1 MFWHKMFM
9 IFVKFKSMYE
19 KEIKKFNNLI
29 EKVDIVSFDIFDTLL
44 IRPYLSPED
53 LFEHI
58 EKLYK
63 LNGFKKERIL
73 AEKRTRY
80 IHTADED
87 ITIDDIYENICP
99 EYLNLK
105 SIEIE
110 FEKKVLAPNPFIK
123 YFYDKANSSG
133 KTIIAISDMYLP
145 SEFLKTIL
153 HKNGFTNI
161 KAVYVSGEYKKSK
174 GSKHLYKEVIK
185 KSGVKPQKI
194 LHIGDNLQSD
204 YFSAMDSGINAIFLE
219 KYIDKFYKTQI
230 GKKYTLLSKK
240 INSIDFSIITSISAI
255 QLLQNSSNYWYNLGY
270 NFGGPFAIGYTQ
282 YIIEQCKL
290 NNINNL
296 LFVSRDGY
304 ILQKIYKI
312 LAGENALENH
322 YIYAPRILNIKCFL
336 DYRNNF
342 TYLKNIFDINKDI
355 CPDFDTIPET
365 FEQAKQLFNNN
376 IATLQQRAENEY
388 NEYKQYLAQL
398 NIKNSRMA
406 TIDMTTGAFSSQAF
420 LTNIFKDKV
429 ILGLFSGTFCENTEF
444 KYKTFANKNFIP
456 EDIPKIN
463 ILELLFTAP
472 ELPLESIK
480 NSKPVYKTPTKDDL
494 FRLNIYP
501 YIEQGILDFVKT
513 YKDILGK
520 YLINIKSDTCFELL
534 DIITAL
540 HSQKDHYYLK
550 QVNHSE
556 DINNTKFSLIY
567 ADLKYPLIFKYPI
580 MIKRGIKKF
589 LSKHKKQMK
598 ILLKSKYTL
607 FKFYYYEIRNI

>member
-1 MFWHKMFM
+1 MLFDEFKFM
-9 IFVKFKSMYE
+9 HE

-80 IHTADED
+80 IHTEDED

-99 EYLNLK
+99 EYSNLK
-105 SIEIE
+105 NIEME
-110 FEKKVLAPNPFIK
+110 FEKQVLRPNPFIK

-174 GSKHLYKEVIK
+174 GSKHLYEEVVK
-185 KSGVKPQKI
+185 KSGVKPEKI

-312 LAGENALENH
+312 LVGENALENH

-355 CPDFDTIPET
+355 CPDFNNIPET

-398 NIKNSRMA
+398 HIKNSRMV

-420 LTNIFKDKV
+420 LTNIFKDKIV
-429 ILGLFSGTFCENTEF
+429 LGLFSGTFCENTEF

-501 YIEQGILDFVKT
+501 YIEQGILDFVKI
-513 YKDILGK
+513 YKDIFEK
-520 YLINIKSDTCFELL
+520 CAINFKSDVCFELL
-534 DIITAL
+534 NIVTAL
-540 HSQKDHYYLK
+540 HSKTDKHYLK
-550 QVNHSE
+550 SVCHSK
-556 DINNTKFSLIY
+556 DINNKKFQAIY
-567 ADLKYPLIFKYPI
+567 SDLKFPVV
-580 MIKRGIKKF
+580 IKRKIKNF
-589 LSKHKKQMK
+589 LIKVKQQSRV
-598 ILLKSKYTL
+598 ILRDKYL
-607 FKFYYYEIRNI
+607 LVKFYLYEARSV

>member
-1 MFWHKMFM
+1 M
-9 IFVKFKSMYE
+9 
-19 KEIKKFNNLI
+19 
-29 EKVDIVSFDIFDTLL
+29 
-44 IRPYLSPED
+44 
-53 LFEHI
+53 
-58 EKLYK
+58 YK

-73 AEKRTRY
+73 AEKRSRY
-80 IHTADED
+80 IHATDED

-99 EYLNLK
+99 EYSNLK
-105 SIEIE
+105 NIEME
-110 FEKKVLAPNPFIK
+110 FEKQVLIPNPFIK

-145 SEFLKTIL
+145 SEFLKIIL

-174 GSKHLYKEVIK
+174 GSKHLYEEVVK
-185 KSGVKPQKI
+185 KIGVEAKKI

-219 KYIDKFYKTQI
+219 KYIDKFYKTQS
-230 GKKYTLLSKK
+230 GKKYAFLSKK
-240 INSIDFSIITSISAI
+240 NDSLDFSIITSLSAI
-255 QLLQNSSNYWYNLGY
+255 QLLQNSNNYWYDLGY

-312 LAGENALENH
+312 LTGENALENH

-355 CPDFDTIPET
+355 CPDFNTIPET

-376 IATLQQRAENEY
+376 IAELHHRAENEY

-398 NIKNSRMA
+398 DIKNSRMA

-420 LTNIFKDKV
+420 LTNIFKDKIV
-429 ILGLFSGTFCENTEF
+429 LGLFSGTFCENTEF

-472 ELPLESIK
+472 ELSLESIK
-480 NSKPVYKTPTKDDL
+480 NSKPVYKTPTKEDL

-513 YKDILGK
+513 YKDVFGK
-520 YLINIKSDTCFELL
+520 CAINFKSDVCFELFNVV
-534 DIITAL
+534 TAL
-540 HSQKDHYYLK
+540 HSKTDKHYLK
-550 QVNHSE
+550 SVCHSK
-556 DINNTKFSLIY
+556 DINNKKFQAIY
-567 ADLKYPLIFKYPI
+567 SDLKFPVV
-580 MIKRGIKKF
+580 IKRKIKNFIIKI
-589 LSKHKKQMK
+589 KQQSRV
-598 ILLKSKYTL
+598 ILRDKYRL
-607 FKFYYYEIRNI
+607 VKFYLYEARNV

>member
-1 MFWHKMFM
+1 MLFDE
-9 IFVKFKSMYE
+9 FKSMYE

-73 AEKRTRY
+73 AEKRSRY
-80 IHTADED
+80 IHATDED

-99 EYLNLK
+99 EYSNLK
-105 SIEIE
+105 NIEME
-110 FEKKVLAPNPFIK
+110 FEKQVLIPNPFIK

-145 SEFLKTIL
+145 SEFLKIIL

-174 GSKHLYKEVIK
+174 GSKHLYEEVVK
-185 KSGVKPQKI
+185 KIGVEAKKI

-219 KYIDKFYKTQI
+219 KYIDKFYKTQS
-230 GKKYTLLSKK
+230 GKKYAFLSKK
-240 INSIDFSIITSISAI
+240 NDSLDFSIITSLSAI
-255 QLLQNSSNYWYNLGY
+255 QLLQNSNNYWYDLGY

-312 LAGENALENH
+312 LTGENALENH

-355 CPDFDTIPET
+355 CPDFNTIPET

-376 IATLQQRAENEY
+376 IAELHHRAENEY

-398 NIKNSRMA
+398 DIKNSRMA

-420 LTNIFKDKV
+420 LTNIFKDKIV
-429 ILGLFSGTFCENTEF
+429 LGLFSGTFCENTEF

-472 ELPLESIK
+472 ELSLESIK
-480 NSKPVYKTPTKDDL
+480 NSKPVYKTPTKEDL

-513 YKDILGK
+513 YKDVFGK
-520 YLINIKSDTCFELL
+520 CAINFKSDVCFELFNVV
-534 DIITAL
+534 TAL
-540 HSQKDHYYLK
+540 HSKTDKHYLK
-550 QVNHSE
+550 SVCHSK
-556 DINNTKFSLIY
+556 DINNKKFQAIY
-567 ADLKYPLIFKYPI
+567 SDLKFPVV
-580 MIKRGIKKF
+580 IKRKIKNFIIKI
-589 LSKHKKQMK
+589 KQQSRV
-598 ILLKSKYTL
+598 ILRDKYRL
-607 FKFYYYEIRNI
+607 VKFYLYEARNV

>member
-1 MFWHKMFM
+1 MLFDE
-9 IFVKFKSMYE
+9 FKSMYE

-44 IRPYLSPED
+44 IRPYLSPQD

-73 AEKRTRY
+73 AEKRSRY
-80 IHTADED
+80 IHATDED

-99 EYLNLK
+99 EYSNLK
-105 SIEIE
+105 NIEME
-110 FEKKVLAPNPFIK
+110 FEKQVLIPNPFIK

-145 SEFLKTIL
+145 SEFLKIIL

-174 GSKHLYKEVIK
+174 GSKHLYEEVVK
-185 KSGVKPQKI
+185 KIGVEAKKI

-219 KYIDKFYKTQI
+219 KYIDKFYKTQS
-230 GKKYTLLSKK
+230 GKKYAFLSKK
-240 INSIDFSIITSISAI
+240 NDSLDFSIITSLSAI
-255 QLLQNSSNYWYNLGY
+255 QLLQNSNNYWYDLGY

-312 LAGENALENH
+312 LTGENALENH

-355 CPDFDTIPET
+355 CPDFNTIPET

-376 IATLQQRAENEY
+376 IAELHHRAENEY

-398 NIKNSRMA
+398 DIKNSRMA

-420 LTNIFKDKV
+420 LTNIFKDKIV
-429 ILGLFSGTFCENTEF
+429 LGLFSGTFCENTEF

-472 ELPLESIK
+472 ELSLESIK
-480 NSKPVYKTPTKDDL
+480 NSKPVYKTPTKEDL

-513 YKDILGK
+513 YKDVFGK
-520 YLINIKSDTCFELL
+520 CAINFKSDVCFELFNVV
-534 DIITAL
+534 TAL
-540 HSQKDHYYLK
+540 HSKTDKHYLK
-550 QVNHSE
+550 SVCHSK
-556 DINNTKFSLIY
+556 DINNKKFQAIY
-567 ADLKYPLIFKYPI
+567 SDLKFPVV
-580 MIKRGIKKF
+580 IKRKIKNFIIKI
-589 LSKHKKQMK
+589 KQQSRV
-598 ILLKSKYTL
+598 ILRDKYRL
-607 FKFYYYEIRNI
+607 VKFYLYEARNV

>member
-1 MFWHKMFM
+1 MFM
-9 IFVKFKSMYE
+9 LFDEFKFMHE

-80 IHTADED
+80 IHTEDED

-99 EYLNLK
+99 EYSNLK
-105 SIEIE
+105 NIEME
-110 FEKKVLAPNPFIK
+110 FEKQVLRPNPFIK

-174 GSKHLYKEVIK
+174 GSKHLYEEVVK
-185 KSGVKPQKI
+185 KSGVKPEKI

-312 LAGENALENH
+312 LVGENALENH

-355 CPDFDTIPET
+355 CPDFNNIPET

-398 NIKNSRMA
+398 HIKNSRMV

-420 LTNIFKDKV
+420 LTNIFKDKIV
-429 ILGLFSGTFCENTEF
+429 LGLFSGTFCENTEF

-501 YIEQGILDFVKT
+501 YIEQGILDFVKI
-513 YKDILGK
+513 YKDIFEK
-520 YLINIKSDTCFELL
+520 CAINFKSDVCFELL
-534 DIITAL
+534 NIVTAL
-540 HSQKDHYYLK
+540 HSKTDKHYLK
-550 QVNHSE
+550 SVCHSK
-556 DINNTKFSLIY
+556 DINNKKFQAIY
-567 ADLKYPLIFKYPI
+567 SDLKFPVV
-580 MIKRGIKKF
+580 IKRKIKNF
-589 LSKHKKQMK
+589 LIKVKQQSRV
-598 ILLKSKYTL
+598 ILRDKYL
-607 FKFYYYEIRNI
+607 LVKFYLYEARSV